1 LILLTNR
8 TLTPLAHSIH
18 TPILGWWTL
27 HAAVVLHQVMKVIA
41 EDTVAL
47 AGSPL
52 QTFAVQNM
60 DIAAGVPDQ
69 TTPFQTSR
77 RDADGRAPRPQHRR
91 DELTLTFLFAK
102 NVEDLNRR

>member
-1 LILLTNR
+1 M
-8 TLTPLAHSIH
+8 LTPLAHCIDKSV
-18 TPILGWWTL
+18 LGWWSL

-41 EDTVAL
+41 QITVAF

-52 QTFAVQNM
+52 QTVAIQNM
-60 DIAAGVPDQ
+60 DIAPGVPDQ

-91 DELTLTFLFAK
+91 HELVRESEPVCLGLIG
-102 NVEDLNRR
+102 DQ